1 MSFASVLNSYC
12 DSLDCTNAVI
22 AHRCGISASALS
34 RYRSGDRVPTNSDTV
49 GRIAGG
55 IAELSRA
62 QNPDEALSRE
72 GVYAAL
78 EAARKGLVISGETF
92 GDRVNRLMEA
102 LGMRNAETARQ
113 SGIDPSYL
121 SRIRSGQRT
130 PLNREGLADMIAHA
144 AARRCLANGAIGRLV
159 AIMPLESEVL
169 EGGSLVYDPEML
181 LADDI
186 KQWLLSDEVTDAD
199 VVDFKRLLAWFDR
212 FDFAAYTEQLK
223 ESVEMPEMD
232 LSPRARFCYGI
243 DEMQAAEL
251 EFLDIAAFAHSPVVY
266 LTSDTPIIGGMSDED
281 FIGGLIYRVELI
293 VRRGGSV
300 NVIHNV
306 ERPVSE
312 LVAIMSDWVPLYMTG
327 HVIPLHV
334 RGLSNRL
341 FNHVNHVC
349 DACALSAESIVG
361 HLDEGRHYLSLLP
374 EDVAYYQ
381 RKMELIV
388 EKAER
393 SLEVFLETRPGDFD
407 RFEAGERER
416 QASESYREVCA
427 GEFENLRVMHMPGDC
442 AVISFLAEPK
452 AHFVIKDPR
461 MRYAISLM
469 N

>member
-49 GRIAGG
+49 DRIAGG
-55 IAELSRA
+55 IAELSRV

-121 SRIRSGQRT
+121 SRIRSGQRA
-130 PLNREGLADMIAHA
+130 PINRAGLAEAIARV
-144 AARRCLANGAIGRLV
+144 AARRALDEGVIDRLIAVVPLAGATLV
-159 AIMPLESEVL
+159 EDSQ
-169 EGGSLVYDPEML
+169 VYDPETI

-186 KQWLLSDEVTDAD
+186 SRWLLSDTVTDAD
-199 VVDFKRLLAWFDR
+199 VADFKRLLAWFDR
-212 FDFAAYTEQLK
+212 FDFVSYTEQLK
-223 ESVEMPEMD
+223 EFVELPEID
-232 LSPRARFCYGI
+232 LTPRAKFCYGV
-243 DEMQAAEL
+243 DEMRSAEL
-251 EFLDIAAFAHSPVVY
+251 EFLDIAAYAHSPVVY
-266 LTSDTPIIGGMSDED
+266 MTSDMPILGSASDDE
-281 FIGGLIYRVELI
+281 FLGGLIYRVELI
-293 VRRGGSV
+293 VRRGGFV
-300 NVIHNV
+300 NIIHNV
-306 ERPVSE
+306 ERSVSE
-312 LVAIMSDWVPLYMTG
+312 LLAIMGDWFPLYMTG
-327 HVIPLHV
+327 RVVPRHIQ
-334 RGLSNRL
+334 GLSNRL
-341 FNHVNHVC
+341 FNHVNFAC
-349 DACALSAESIVG
+349 SACALSAESVVG

-374 EDVAYYQ
+374 EDVEYYQ

-388 EKAER
+388 EKAEQT
-393 SLEVFLETRPGDFD
+393 LEVFLEERPGDLE
-407 RFEAGERER
+407 RFEAEERKR
-416 QASESYREVCA
+416 QASGGYREVCA
-427 GEFENLRVMHMPGDC
+427 GEYENLRVMHMPGDC
-442 AVISFLAEPK
+442 AVISFLAGPK